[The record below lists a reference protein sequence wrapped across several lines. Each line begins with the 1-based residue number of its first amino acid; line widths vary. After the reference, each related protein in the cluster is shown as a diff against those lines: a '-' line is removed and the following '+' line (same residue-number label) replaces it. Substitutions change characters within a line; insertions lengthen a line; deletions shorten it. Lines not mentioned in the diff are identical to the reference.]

1 MNLEETL
8 GDGWKQVMGG
18 LGVFLVGAIWG
29 GIVLGDDVSIPDMYI
44 PLVLMMLGALVAI
57 LGMSLDAGGEHGQSF
72 DLRGAVDEMT
82 DMLNDLQGKLTGGE
96 DGGSGDSGSDDG
108 GSGDSGSDD
117 GGSGDGE

>member
-108 GSGDSGSDD
+108 GSGD
-117 GGSGDGE
+117 GE